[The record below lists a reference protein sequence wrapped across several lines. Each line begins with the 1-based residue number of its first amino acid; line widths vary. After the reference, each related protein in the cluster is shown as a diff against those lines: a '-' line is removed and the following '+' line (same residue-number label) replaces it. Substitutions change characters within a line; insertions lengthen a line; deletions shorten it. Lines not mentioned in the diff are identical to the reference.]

1 MSKIFI
7 YLVHATQ
14 PGPLDSKLGVWIFE
28 QCFKATNHVH
38 LMLMLLA
45 FKSDSNILF
54 LNGSMILNKHCCPS
68 TKKQIDVGI
77 LLYRISLFF
86 LYAFH

>member
-7 YLVHATQ
+7 YLVYATQ

-54 LNGSMILNKHCCPS
+54 LNGKHDS
-68 TKKQIDVGI
+68 E
-77 LLYRISLFF
+77 
-86 LYAFH
+86 